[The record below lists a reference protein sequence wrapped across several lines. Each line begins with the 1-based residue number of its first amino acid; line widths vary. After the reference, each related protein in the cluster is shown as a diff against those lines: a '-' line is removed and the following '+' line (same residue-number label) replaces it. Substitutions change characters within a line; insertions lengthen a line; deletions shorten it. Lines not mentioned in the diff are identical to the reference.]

1 MVKHKCCHAPIG
13 GKNTRFVAPPNI
25 YCESVTFRQL
35 RLVIL
40 PLVPRSS
47 YHENQEIREMLGRN
61 RLLAELEKVRFVERS
76 GVLGRSGQDFEFWRG
91 GQAKKKSE
99 KKSMQPRTN
108 LPKFL
113 KLGSSKWQCQEG
125 TKMHCSANNNAC
137 RCPLC
142 GE

>member
-47 YHENQEIREMLGRN
+47 YHENQEIHEMLGRN
-61 RLLAELEKVRFVERS
+61 RLLAELEKC
-76 GVLGRSGQDFEFWRG
+76 VLLKRT
-91 GQAKKKSE
+91 AILKS
-99 KKSMQPRTN
+99 T
-108 LPKFL
+108 FY
-113 KLGSSKWQCQEG
+113 
-125 TKMHCSANNNAC
+125 
-137 RCPLC
+137 
-142 GE
+142 